1 MPFFKSIR
9 QLCVGLASASL
20 SLFVVTSPSAIPA
33 ILSPGSD
40 ILDTQWSVTSYG
52 PVFRTTTN
60 TTTTNPAS
68 IIAPAIEFDAPSIV
82 FVNQPQ
88 TLSLFDFGELDM
100 DAVEAVVPSL
110 YAFARILHKN
120 PGDVGDA
127 IVIEVMKTL
136 LVESGLRMQVPL
148 GLGEELERVDGVL
161 SAMIFRMAFDL
172 VLGALVVLIRWGRKA
187 PLKIAKFLACIARD
201 LDLWFGSQIYSVM
214 VIVIPA
220 CNFRSAMLEFVSNS
234 VIATY
239 LLDSVYNLLAR
250 PPRPPPPPVFVNCK
264 GHNQITHFIHS
275 LAREVDFW
283 LAAEFYSAAT
293 IIVFSVGMLPTISN
307 FISDLIIVAYLDYF
321 LYHLCVH
328 SPPPPPPPPGRKKK
342 RWYHHH

>member
-1 MPFFKSIR
+1 MPFIKSIR
-9 QLCVGLASASL
+9 QLCIGLASASL

-60 TTTTNPAS
+60 TTTTKPAS
-68 IIAPAIEFDAPSIV
+68 IVAPAIEFDAPSIV

-88 TLSLFDFGELDM
+88 TLSLFGFGELDM

-110 YAFARILHKN
+110 YAFARILRKK
-120 PGDVGDA
+120 PGEVGDA
-127 IVIEVMKTL
+127 IVIEVVKSL

-148 GLGEELERVDGVL
+148 GLGEELERLDGVL

-172 VLGALVVLIRWGRKA
+172 VLGALVVLIRWRRKA

-214 VIVIPA
+214 VILVSA
-220 CNFRSAMLEFVSNS
+220 CHFRYPLLEFVSDG
-234 VIATY
+234 VIAAC

-250 PPRPPPPPVFVNCK
+250 PPPPPPPPVFLNCK
-264 GHNQITHFIHS
+264 
-275 LAREVDFW
+275 REVDFW
-283 LAAEFYSAAT
+283 LAAQVRSIRLPSSSSFPSAYSLRYRT
-293 IIVFSVGMLPTISN
+293 LFRTLLLP
-307 FISDLIIVAYLDYF
+307 YLDY
-321 LYHLCVH
+321 LIYPLLVH
-328 SPPPPPPPPGRKKK
+328 SPLPPPPPPGRKKK
-342 RWYHHH
+342 RWYHHQ

>member
-68 IIAPAIEFDAPSIV
+68 IVAPAIEFDAPSIV
-82 FVNQPQ
+82 FVDQPQ

-161 SAMIFRMAFDL
+161 STMIFRMAFDL

-201 LDLWFGSQIYSVM
+201 LDLWFGLQIYSLM
-214 VIVIPA
+214 VILVPA
-220 CNFRSAMLEFVSNS
+220 CNIRSATLEFVSDG
-234 VIATY
+234 VIAAC

-250 PPRPPPPPVFVNCK
+250 PPPPPVFLNSK
-264 GHNQITHFIHS
+264 TRSIRATNFLGS
-275 LAREVDFW
+275 LTREVDFW
-283 LAAEFYSAAT
+283 LAAQFHSAAT

-307 FISDLIIVAYLDYF
+307 FISDLIIVAYLDY
-321 LYHLCVH
+321 LIYPLLAY
-328 SPPPPPPPPGRKKK
+328 SPPPPPPPRPGRKKK
-342 RWYHHH
+342 RWYHHQ

>member
-68 IIAPAIEFDAPSIV
+68 IVAPAIEFDAPSIV

-88 TLSLFDFGELDM
+88 TLSLFGFGELDM

-110 YAFARILHKN
+110 YAFARILRKN
-120 PGDVGDA
+120 PGEVGDA
-127 IVIEVMKTL
+127 IVIEVVKSL

-172 VLGALVVLIRWGRKA
+172 VLGALVVLIRWRRKA
-187 PLKIAKFLACIARD
+187 PLKITKFLACIARD
-201 LDLWFGSQIYSVM
+201 LDLWLQIYSLM
-214 VIVIPA
+214 VILA
-220 CNFRSAMLEFVSNS
+220 CNFRTATLEFVSDG
-234 VIATY
+234 VIAAC
-239 LLDSVYNLLAR
+239 LIDSLRHLLAR
-250 PPRPPPPPVFVNCK
+250 PSRSPPPPIFLTSRLK

-283 LAAEFYSAAT
+283 LAAQFYSAA
-293 IIVFSVGMLPTISN
+293 IIFVFSVGMLPTISN
-307 FISDLIIVAYLDYF
+307 LVSDLIIAIYLDY
-321 LYHLCVH
+321 LIYPLLAY
-328 SPPPPPPPPGRKKK
+328 SPPPPPPPPPGRKKK
-342 RWYHHH
+342 RWYHHQ